1 MSRRLLAGVVVA
13 CTVGA
18 AGAMATTGPGA
29 AAPAQAGCVF
39 LRVHSVGGLGLS
51 VLTKVRLSDGALDRV
66 GVLGYRVDAL
76 GHAPGSPLSYG
87 LASRSLTGPFADGAH
102 VITVDA
108 RGAVRDLGPVRGPDL
123 PKDRLTGA
131 TAGTIHQG
139 DLLVRDGH
147 YLYAIEL
154 DPNSPRYLGLTRT
167 TELRP
172 YELART
178 VDDFDTRDGMLYG
191 VSAHVAYYGKVVRI
205 DPVTGRVTYALG
217 HKLPAGRPYGAALI
231 GPDGALYAA
240 ANRIAGRS
248 RFYRVDLYTPH
259 ASVRPIAVW
268 PAVDA
273 ADATG
278 CVANAPAPPPVG
290 GPTATNTRPPAPGA
304 GPTQTNTR
312 PPAPGVGPPQTNT
325 RPPAPGVGPPQTN
338 TRPPAPGV
346 GPPGTNTRPPA
357 PGAAPSQTNT
367 RPHEPGVAVPE
378 GNVLPPMSE
387 ISGSVGITLFPP
399 APGANGPTATN
410 TRPPAPPVVLPPLPP
425 APSPTAPP
433 TTPIPPPPPQ
443 AVASPPPAPPATKRP
458 KFRASEPPPPVA
470 MDTRGDK
477 TEKKRRWGV
486 AVLVLVLG
494 AGAAASRVR
503 HR

>member
-1 MSRRLLAGVVVA
+1 MSRRLLAGIVAA

-18 AGAMATTGPGA
+18 AGVMAVTGPGT
-29 AAPAQAGCVF
+29 AAPAPAGCVF
-39 LRVHSVGGLGLS
+39 LRVHSIGDLGLS
-51 VLTKVRLSDGALDRV
+51 VLTRVRLADGALDRV

-87 LASRSLTGPFADGAH
+87 LASRNLTGPFPDGAH
-102 VITVDA
+102 VVTIDA
-108 RGAVRDLGPVRGPDL
+108 KGTVRDLGAVRGPGL

-131 TAGTIHQG
+131 TAGTIHEG

-147 YLYAIEL
+147 YLFAIEL
-154 DPNSPRYLGLTRT
+154 DPNSPRYLGIART

-178 VDDFDTRDGMLYG
+178 VDDFDTRGGMLYG
-191 VSAHVAYYGKVVRI
+191 VSAHVAYYGKAVKI
-205 DPVTGRVTYALG
+205 DPVTGKVTYAIDP
-217 HKLPAGRPYGAALI
+217 KLPPGRPYGAALI

-248 RFYRVDLYTPH
+248 HFYRVDLHDPH
-259 ASVRPIAVW
+259 AAVRPIAIW

-278 CVANAPAPPPVG
+278 CVASAPTPPVG
-290 GPTATNTRPPAPGA
+290 GPTATNTRPPAPGV
-304 GPTQTNTR
+304 GLTQ
-312 PPAPGVGPPQTNT
+312 
-325 RPPAPGVGPPQTN
+325 
-338 TRPPAPGV
+338 
-346 GPPGTNTRPPA
+346 TNTRPPA
-357 PGAAPSQTNT
+357 PGAAPPQSNT

-378 GNVLPPMSE
+378 SNSLPPMPE
-387 ISGSVGITLFPP
+387 ISGSVEITLFPP
-399 APGANGPTATN
+399 APGAAGPTATN
-410 TRPPAPPVVLPPLPP
+410 TGPPVPPVAPPPIPP

-433 TTPIPPPPPQ
+433 ATPIPPPPPQ
-443 AVASPPPAPPATKRP
+443 VAVQPPPAPPATKRP
-458 KFRASEPPPPVA
+458 RLRASEEPPPVA
-470 MDTRGDK
+470 MDIRGAE